1 MALLD
6 PIVNAPRP
14 QKIVLGCVPLAAILA
29 LGYFLVVSPKQL
41 ERDGLAA
48 RLQDLKAQVTK
59 GLADEAN
66 FRQIRLQA
74 EALAKRLEAAKE
86 RLPTERELPRLYRQI
101 TDLAAQS
108 DVQVALFQVK
118 KAEDRSVYQEIP
130 ITFNAEAPFHKV
142 GTFFERL
149 GRLPRVVT
157 LEDFRLLQNEKPTG
171 SVRAELVL
179 ATYVLRTDLPPPG
192 APGAPAPATG
202 AGAATTPAPAAKPAP
217 AAPPPPAATP
227 GAKR

>member
-14 QKIVLGCVPLAAILA
+14 QKIILGCVPLVVIFA
-29 LGYFLVVSPKQL
+29 LGWFLLVSPKQM
-41 ERDGLAA
+41 ERDGKGA
-48 RLQDLKAQVTK
+48 RLQDLQGQVTK
-59 GLADEAN
+59 AQADEAN
-66 FRQIRLQA
+66 LRQIRIQA

-86 RLPTERELPRLYRQI
+86 RLPSERELPRLYRQI

-108 DVQVALFQVK
+108 QVQVALFQVK
-118 KAEDRSVYQEIP
+118 RAEERSVYQEIP
-130 ITFNAEAPFHKV
+130 ITLNAESPYHKLGV
-142 GTFFERL
+142 FFERL

-157 LEDFRLLQNEKPTG
+157 LEDFRLLQNDKPTG

-179 ATYVLRTDLPPPG
+179 STYVIRAEPA
-192 APGAPAPATG
+192 APAGAPATPPA
-202 AGAATTPAPAAKPAP
+202 
-217 AAPPPPAATP
+217 AAPPPAPAPPAAP